1 MKAELKYDLTD
12 SSSLLFH
19 SLEELDRQ
27 ANEWQNKANRVKELN
42 RILVY
47 KIQNNYI
54 TDMKIID
61 AAIAWFNHDSKLSP
75 EECVEHAMMR
85 KE

>member
-1 MKAELKYDLTD
+1 MKEQLKYDLTD
-12 SSSLLFH
+12 NSSSLFH

-27 ANEWQNKANRVKELN
+27 ADEWQNKANRVKELN

-54 TDMKIID
+54 TDMETVD
-61 AAIAWFNHDSKLSP
+61 SAIAWFNHDSELSP
-75 EECVEHAMMR
+75 EECIELAMMQ
-85 KE
+85 EE

>member
-1 MKAELKYDLTD
+1 MKEQLKYDLTD
-12 SSSLLFH
+12 SSSLLFY

-27 ANEWQNKANRVKELN
+27 ANEWQNKADRIKELN

-54 TDMKIID
+54 TDMKIVD
-61 AAIAWFNHDSKLSP
+61 SAIAWFNHHPELSP
-75 EECVEHAMMR
+75 EECVKLAMM
-85 KE
+85 

>member
-1 MKAELKYDLTD
+1 MKEQLKYDLTD

-19 SLEELDRQ
+19 SLEELDRRADELQ
-27 ANEWQNKANRVKELN
+27 SKANRIKELN

-54 TDMKIID
+54 TDMNIINS
-61 AAIAWFNHDSKLSP
+61 AIAWFNHDPELSP
-75 EECVEHAMMR
+75 EECVELAMM
-85 KE
+85 

>member
-1 MKAELKYDLTD
+1 MKEQLKYDLTD

-19 SLEELDRQ
+19 NLEELDRRADELQ
-27 ANEWQNKANRVKELN
+27 RKANRIKELN

-54 TDMKIID
+54 TDMNIINS
-61 AAIAWFNHDSKLSP
+61 AIAWFNHDPELSP
-75 EECVEHAMMR
+75 EECVELAMM
-85 KE
+85 